1 MLLRSVAAIVFVAAA
16 VTPAVAQQ
24 DIVCD
29 EASIMKLEQG
39 LGQIPDG
46 AKKIESAKEIT
57 MAKEAMAAND
67 IEKCKSHLGNAVKGM
82 DAM

>member
-29 EASIMKLEQG
+29 EASITKLEQG
-39 LGQIPDG
+39 LGDIRDC
-46 AKKIESAKEIT
+46 AKKIE
-57 MAKEAMAAND
+57 
-67 IEKCKSHLGNAVKGM
+67 
-82 DAM
+82 